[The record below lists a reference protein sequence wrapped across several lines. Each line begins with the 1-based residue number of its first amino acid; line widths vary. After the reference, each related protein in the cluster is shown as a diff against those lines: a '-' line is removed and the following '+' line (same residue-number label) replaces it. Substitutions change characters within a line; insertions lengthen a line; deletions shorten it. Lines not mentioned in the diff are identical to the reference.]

1 MPCHPS
7 PHSRRPHTRCPEH
20 LRRAGPALAAAWL
33 LAWGGAAAG
42 QEAHAQ
48 AVSDTTTAVAA
59 AGNGNGSREDRAG
72 LLDDTVRRFTE
83 GWKEPGGHWRV
94 ALSPYTYHW
103 NPSEQHREVYAIGFE
118 RQRADGWLA
127 GASRFR
133 NSFGQPSAY
142 IYLGWRSGPL
152 WEQEQLFWQWSG
164 GLLYGYRGEF
174 KNKVPANVNG
184 FSPGALLSLGWHT
197 SERSAV
203 MVHALAAAG
212 LMLQLSWDLR

>member
-1 MPCHPS
+1 MPRHPRTHPGQPRT
-7 PHSRRPHTRCPEH
+7 PHPKHPW
-20 LRRAGPALAAAWL
+20 RAAPALAAAWL
-33 LAWGGAAAG
+33 LACSGAAAG
-42 QEAHAQ
+42 QEVPAQ
-48 AVSDTTTAVAA
+48 GVGDATTAGATA
-59 AGNGNGSREDRAG
+59 GNGSREDRAG
-72 LLDDTVRRFTE
+72 LLGSTARRFTE

-103 NPSEQHREVYAIGFE
+103 NPSEQHREVYAIAFE

-203 MVHALAAAG
+203 MLHALAAAG
-212 LMLQLSWDLR
+212 VMLQLSWDLR

>member
-1 MPCHPS
+1 MAVGALCLGLAVVSPQARAQAGAEVREAHP
-7 PHSRRPHTRCPEH
+7 PRAGATSRPDRS
-20 LRRAGPALAAAWL
+20 LRRLA
-33 LAWGGAAAG
+33 
-42 QEAHAQ
+42 
-48 AVSDTTTAVAA
+48 
-59 AGNGNGSREDRAG
+59 
-72 LLDDTVRRFTE
+72 E
-83 GWKEPGGHWRV
+83 GWTAPGGHWRV
-94 ALSPYTYHW
+94 SVSPYTYHW
-103 NPSEQHREVYAIGFE
+103 NFSEDHREVYAIALE

-142 IYLGWRSGPL
+142 LYLGWRSGPL

-164 GLLYGYRGEF
+164 GLLYGYRGRF
-174 KNKVPANVNG
+174 KDKVPLNVNG

-212 LMLQLSWDLR
+212 VMLQLSWDLR